1 MIYFFEKRNN
11 IVGGTLYDFQNSEV
25 KITRGQTFKN
35 KAK

>member
-11 IVGGTLYDFQNSEV
+11 IVGTLYDFQNSEV